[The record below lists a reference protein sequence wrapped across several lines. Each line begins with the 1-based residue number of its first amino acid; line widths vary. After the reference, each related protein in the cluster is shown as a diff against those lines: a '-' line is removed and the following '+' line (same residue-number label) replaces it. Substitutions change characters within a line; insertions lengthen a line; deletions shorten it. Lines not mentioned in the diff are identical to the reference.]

1 MGEMGNHQ
9 AVCFGG
15 FFSIGIVNLKILDY
29 SVIINIIY
37 QKQEG
42 DDKVMLRALR
52 VGLLIERTNRKNL
65 VALLAV
71 AVVVFGMMIFINAQE
86 VGQQIDEKKS
96 DYYNSRAVLA
106 DFQVKDASENG
117 DGSDLFKNLTNQKR
131 SIALEIA
138 GLTMENYPMYYE
150 ASMRTAELRA
160 EAFDM
165 EDYEKVAD
173 LLPTKLE
180 NTLDYMYFKHLVD
193 SNKQEISDLSQ
204 YLPFLLFIFSIVG
217 FGWYIFI
224 SFYTSSILL
233 DDFEH
238 TSLMKGYPVSFDQ
251 YIISKCII
259 AFGYVLAFIALIFI
273 CALVRLKNGFGDLDE
288 PVRVFLGEPLIVS
301 SISYIGRAVL
311 YMIVISIFVML
322 LSIILNALLKN
333 MYLTLFVHFI
343 LFFLPILFP
352 SLISLLPYNPF
363 NFMSFNDILA
373 GLPVDLEKSTP
384 ITMNQGLIIL
394 IICIVL
400 MLFILQRFFSTGKIK
415 RA

>member
-1 MGEMGNHQ
+1 M
-9 AVCFGG
+9 
-15 FFSIGIVNLKILDY
+15 I
-29 SVIINIIY
+29 
-37 QKQEG
+37 
-42 DDKVMLRALR
+42 RALK

-96 DYYNSRAVLA
+96 DYYNARAVLA
-106 DFQVKDASENG
+106 KFQVKDASEHG
-117 DGSDLFKNLTNQKR
+117 DGSDLFKNLTKQKS
-131 SIALEIA
+131 SIALQIA

-150 ASMRTAELRA
+150 ASMRTTELRK
-160 EAFDM
+160 EAFNM
-165 EDYEKVAD
+165 EGYDKVAD
-173 LLPTKLE
+173 LLPTKLQ
-180 NTLDYMYFKHLVD
+180 NTLNYMYFKYFVD
-193 SNKQEISDLSQ
+193 SEKQGISDLSQ
-204 YLPFLLFIFSIVG
+204 YIPFLLYFFSIAG

-238 TSLMKGYPVSFDQ
+238 TSLMKSYPVRFDQ

-273 CALVRLKNGFGDLDE
+273 CTLVRLKNGLGNLTE
-288 PVRVFLGEPLIVS
+288 PVRVFLGEPAIVS

-322 LSIILNALLKN
+322 LSIILNVLLKN

-352 SLISLLPYNPF
+352 SLISMVPYNPF
-363 NFMSFNDILA
+363 NFMSFNEILA

-384 ITMNQGLIIL
+384 ITMNQGLIVMIL
-394 IICIVL
+394 CIVL
-400 MLFILQRFFSTGKIK
+400 MLLIVQRFFSTGKIK
-415 RA
+415 RT

>member
-1 MGEMGNHQ
+1 
-9 AVCFGG
+9 
-15 FFSIGIVNLKILDY
+15 
-29 SVIINIIY
+29 
-37 QKQEG
+37 
-42 DDKVMLRALR
+42 MLRALR

>member
-106 DFQVKDASENG
+106 NFQVKDASENG

>member
-1 MGEMGNHQ
+1 MH
-9 AVCFGG
+9 V
-15 FFSIGIVNLKILDY
+15 
-29 SVIINIIY
+29 
-37 QKQEG
+37 
-42 DDKVMLRALR
+42 LRALK
-52 VGLLIERTNRKNL
+52 VGLLIERTNLKNL

-71 AVVVFGMMIFINAQE
+71 VVVVFGMMFFIKAQE

-96 DYYNSRAVLA
+96 DYYNARAVLTK
-106 DFQVKDASENG
+106 FQVKDASEGG
-117 DGSDLFKNLTNQKR
+117 DGSDLYKNLTKQNS
-131 SIALEIA
+131 SIALQIA

-150 ASMRTAELRA
+150 ASMRTAELRK
-160 EAFDM
+160 EAFEL

-180 NTLDYMYFKHLVD
+180 NTLNYLYFKQLVD
-193 SNKQEISDLSQ
+193 TEKQGISDLSH
-204 YLPFLLFIFSIVG
+204 YIPFLLYFFSIAG

-224 SFYTSSILL
+224 SFYTSAILL

-238 TSLMKGYPVSFDQ
+238 TSLVKGYPVRFDQ
-251 YIISKCII
+251 YIISKCVL

-273 CALVRLKNGFGDLDE
+273 CALPRLKSGFGDVAE
-288 PVRVFLGEPLIVS
+288 PVRVFLGEPVIVS
-301 SISYIGRAVL
+301 SISYIGRAVV

-322 LSIILNALLKN
+322 LSIILNVLLKN

-384 ITMNQGLIIL
+384 ITMNQGLL
-394 IICIVL
+394 VMIICIVL
-400 MLFILQRFFSTGKIK
+400 MLVIVQRFFSTGKIK